1 MASNAMSAADVT
13 EDSQRHQVCAFML
26 KIQHRPPPNEKYA
39 RNNAKV
45 VVTRAQDKAAKK
57 TDQASKNGAEN
68 R

>member
-26 KIQHRPPPNEKYA
+26 KIQHRPPPNENYA
-39 RNNAKV
+39 RNTAKV
-45 VVTRAQDKAAKK
+45 VVTRAQDKAVNK
-57 TDQASKNGAEN
+57 TDQAGKNGAEN